1 MNIQILRWESND
13 ITRRADGYFNATFM
27 CQAGGKRW
35 AKFME
40 NAGTAELLEALEAS
54 TQIRTSELV
63 QSIRGGTPHQ
73 QGTSVTVAAAMGPT
87 SALANPQPPSGPSC
101 SPWVALVPCSLWV
114 DWEARCRN
122 RLARSLASRRTCSG
136 SAARTR

>member
-13 ITRRADGYFNATFM
+13 IPRRADGYFNATFM

-73 QGTSVTVAAAMGPT
+73 QGTWIHPQVAI
-87 SALANPQPPSGPSC
+87 ALAMWI
-101 SPWVALVPCSLWV
+101 SPAF
-114 DWEARCRN
+114 
-122 RLARSLASRRTCSG
+122 
-136 SAARTR
+136 AAWCPMATSP